1 MDFKSLAAN
10 FQTFK
15 ILKTCYKSDFLKG
28 YILKMTTTLFVLF
41 CFCLF
46 ANRYILSVH
55 PPGNPT
61 HRLLQHLPPA

>member
-46 ANRYILSVH
+46 V
-55 PPGNPT
+55 
-61 HRLLQHLPPA
+61 LLL